1 MPKKILVLLCVLPL
15 IFTGCRSSHQIENAA
30 VIEEVS
36 VNYQDGQLY
45 YTFYPLTDSGKPEAV
60 AVPAE
65 SFEQARSLAEQR
77 YIPNLTLAKLGLLL
91 IEQNVDS
98 EVMRG
103 DIYYISTQASVSPV
117 ALVALC
123 DSRTLER
130 LKSDSSARRTIGRQI
145 ARLRRDD
152 PEIKTDYL
160 SVFNCYARRRSGG
173 FYVPLITCGGELRA
187 SRQKISAKN

>member
-1 MPKKILVLLCVLPL
+1 MRKRILALLCVLPL
-15 IFTGCRSSHQIENAA
+15 MLSGCRSSHQIENAA
-30 VIEEVS
+30 VIEDVS
-36 VNYQDGQLY
+36 VVSQDGQLY
-45 YTFYPLTDSGKPEAV
+45 YTFYPLTDSGRPEAV

-65 SFEQARSLAEQR
+65 SFEQARSLAERR

-98 EVMRG
+98 DVMRD
-103 DIYYISTQASVSPV
+103 DIAYISTQASVSPV

-130 LKSDSSARRTIGRQI
+130 LKSDPKARQTIGRQI

-160 SVFNCYARRRSGG
+160 SVFNCYSRRSSEG

-187 SRQKISAKN
+187 SRQKISAKK